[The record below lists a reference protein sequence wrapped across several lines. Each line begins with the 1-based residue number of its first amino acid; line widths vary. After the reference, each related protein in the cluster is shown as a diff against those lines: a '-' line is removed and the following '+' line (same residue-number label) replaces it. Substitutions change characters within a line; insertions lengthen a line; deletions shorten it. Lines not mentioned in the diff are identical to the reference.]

1 MNKDIKKSSSFFAA
15 LVITVATLAVYW
27 QLHEYSFV
35 SYDDPKYVAEND
47 RVQDGLT
54 AKNAEWALTAVVAAN
69 WHPLT
74 LLSHMTD
81 CHIYGLSPGNHH
93 LTNLIFHILNSLL
106 LFIIFSR
113 MTTDL
118 WKSFFL
124 SALFALHP
132 LHVESVAWIS
142 ERKDV
147 LNTFFWFLA
156 IISYIKYCER
166 PGAIRFI
173 PVFIFYFLGLMSK
186 PMIVTLP
193 FVLLLLD
200 FWPLGRMKIFDRKDG
215 NQIYNSIVLI
225 KPLFME
231 KLPLFLLS
239 GAVSVVTLFAQ
250 RSQDAVASLKAF
262 PLYIR
267 IANAFI
273 SYVNYCVN
281 LAWPFDLSVLYPHPG
296 KFMFLEAASA
306 FTLIAAI
313 TFMVFRFAGNKPYL
327 AVGWLWYIGTLVP
340 VIGLV
345 QVGAQAMADR
355 YTYVPIV
362 GIFIIMAWGIS
373 DILADWKYKAVGIRI
388 IGVTFLLIL
397 FGITW
402 QQIAYWKDSK
412 TLFSHALEVTENN
425 AIAHNNLGSVFGKKG
440 QLRKA
445 REHYTKAIQ
454 MNSDYV
460 SAIHNLG
467 LVSFRMGHLNE
478 AIDMY
483 TEALRI
489 DPEYEKAHY
498 DIGIALQKKCRTG
511 EAGRHYSEA
520 LKIDPEY
527 AEAHINLGIILAEDQ
542 KLMEAANHFIAAL
555 KIKNDMPRAYLNLGN
570 VLFAIDKTDMAIA
583 HYQKAAEINPNYTT
597 AYIGLGKAFTKKGDI
612 WKAINSFEKALKM
625 DPNNFEAKDNHRKL
639 SSLKLP

>member
-1 MNKDIKKSSSFFAA
+1 MKIFSFFFAA
-15 LVITVATLAVYW
+15 LVIAGATLTVYW
-27 QLHEYSFV
+27 QVHEYSFV
-35 SYDDPKYVAEND
+35 SYDDPKYVIEND
-47 RVQDGLT
+47 RVQNGLT

-81 CHIYGLSPGNHH
+81 CQIYGLNSGSHH
-93 LTNLIFHILNSLL
+93 LTNLIIHILNSLL
-106 LFIIFSR
+106 LFIIFR
-113 MTTDL
+113 WMTTDL

-147 LNTFFWFLA
+147 LNTFFWFLT

-173 PVFIFYFLGLMSK
+173 PVFLFYFLGLMSK

-200 FWPLGRMKIFDRKDG
+200 FWPLGRMKIFARKDDD
-215 NQIYNSIVLI
+215 QISNSSILI
-225 KPLFME
+225 KPLLSE
-231 KLPLFLLS
+231 KIPLFLLS
-239 GAVSVVTLFAQ
+239 GAASVVTLFAQ
-250 RSQDAVASLKAF
+250 SSQNAVASLKTF

-273 SYVNYCVN
+273 SYVNYCIN
-281 LAWPFDLSVLYPHPG
+281 LIWPFDLSVLYPHPE

-313 TFMVFRFAGNKPYL
+313 SFVVFRFAGRKPYL
-327 AVGWLWYIGTLVP
+327 AVGWFWYIGTLVP

-355 YTYVPIV
+355 YTYVPLV

-373 DILADWKYKAVGIRI
+373 DILADWKYKAFGMRI
-388 IGVTFLLIL
+388 MAVTFLLIL
-397 FGITW
+397 AGITW

-454 MNSDYV
+454 LNSNYV

-467 LVSFRMGHLNE
+467 LVFFRMGNLNE
-478 AIDMY
+478 AIDQY

-489 DPEYEKAHY
+489 DPGYEKAHY
-498 DIGIALQKKCRTG
+498 DMAVALQKKGRRG

-527 AEAHINLGIILAEDQ
+527 AEAHINLGIILAENQ
-542 KLMEAANHFIAAL
+542 KLTEAANHFIAAL
-555 KIKNDMPRAYLNLGN
+555 KIKNDMPRAYFNLGN
-570 VLFAIDKTDMAIA
+570 ILFTIDKTDMAIA
-583 HYQKAAEINPNYTT
+583 HYRKALEINPNYEA
-597 AYIGLGKAFTKKGDI
+597 AYMGLGNAFVKKGDI
-612 WKAINSFEKALKM
+612 MKAINSFEKVLKM
-625 DPNNFEAKDNHRKL
+625 DPNNIEAKNNHRKL
-639 SSLKLP
+639 LNLKLP